1 MSVSVYKGLLI
12 DTREDCTLR
21 AEQGILVI
29 QGHTILERAQETE
42 LDSILSRHQVPLE
55 NVMTLSPTQFLLPGF
70 IDTHIHAPQLP
81 NAGLGLDLP
90 LLEWLEKYTFPTEA
104 KFSQPRFA
112 SQVYERCVQST
123 IDNGT
128 TTAVYFATIHRESSE
143 VLAST
148 CKRHGQRAF
157 VGKVCMDRNS
167 PHYYIEE
174 TNESFEETK
183 LFVDQVDRLGGDLV
197 RPILTPRFVPS
208 CSRLLMQNLGALSA
222 ERNLHVQTHISENKK
237 EIEWVRNLEPDC
249 SSYTQVYEKCGLLSE
264 KTILAHGVY
273 LDAQELEII
282 KEAGAGI
289 SHCPN
294 SNFSLKSG
302 ICDVRRLKDAGV
314 KVGLGTDCSGGYS
327 TSMQDAMR
335 NAVLASNTVKIISDD
350 ETYQELNY
358 VDVLHLATR
367 GGASLLDMQ
376 DTLGALD
383 PGKNADILVVDL
395 AAQAST
401 VPFGEESVTDL
412 LHKFIFLGDDRN
424 IVKVVVAG
432 RVLKGL

>member
-143 VLAST
+143 ILAST
-148 CKRHGQRAF
+148 CKRHGQRAA

-208 CSRLLMQNLGALSA
+208 CSRLLMQNLGALCA

-237 EIEWVRNLEPDC
+237 EIEWVRNLELDC
-249 SSYTQVYEKCGLLSE
+249 SSYTQVYEKCGLLSK

>member
-143 VLAST
+143 ILAST
-148 CKRHGQRAF
+148 CKRHGQRAA

-208 CSRLLMQNLGALSA
+208 CSRLLMQNLGALCA

-249 SSYTQVYEKCGLLSE
+249 SSYTQVYEKCGLLYE